1 MSVKV
6 IRKKER
12 LTSQWTELE
21 VYMDDEKKTAIYGHD
36 SAEINLDGETGNL
49 KVKQPLS
56 KSVEK
61 QVKHG
66 DIVEISN
73 SPLITYSFYLMPIIL
88 IFIFIALSADLL
100 SFWIVGIVTA
110 AYIIFML
117 SIKPLQ
123 IEIITEEGHA
133 AEADINHNNT

>member
-21 VYMDDEKKTAIYGHD
+21 VFIDDEKKTAIYGND
-36 SAEINLDGETGNL
+36 SAEIKLDGKTGNL
-49 KVKQPLS
+49 KIKQPLS
-56 KSVEK
+56 KPVEK

-66 DIVEISN
+66 DIVEVSN
-73 SPLITYSFYLMPIIL
+73 SPLITYSFYLMPFML
-88 IFIFIALSADLL
+88 IFIFIVLSADLL
-100 SFWIVGIVTA
+100 NYWFAGIVVA
-110 AYIIFML
+110 AYIIFIL

-123 IEIITEEGHA
+123 IKDITNESQEPEENL
-133 AEADINHNNT
+133 NHNVS

>member
-21 VYMDDEKKTAIYGHD
+21 VFMDDEKKTAIYGND
-36 SAEINLDGETGNL
+36 SAEIKLDGKTGNL

-66 DIVEISN
+66 DVVEVSN
-73 SPLITYSFYLMPIIL
+73 TPLITYSFYLMPILL
-88 IFIFIALSADLL
+88 IFMFIVLSADLL
-100 SFWIVGIVTA
+100 SFWVVGMVAA
-110 AYIIFML
+110 AYIIFTL

-123 IEIITEEGHA
+123 IKDITEER
-133 AEADINHNNT
+133 EAQEANIINNNT

>member
-21 VYMDDEKKTAIYGHD
+21 VFMNDEKRTAIYGHG
-36 SAEINLDGETGNL
+36 SAEIRLDEKTGNL
-49 KVKQPLS
+49 KIKQPLS
-56 KSVEK
+56 KPVEK

-66 DIVEISN
+66 DIVEVSN
-73 SPLITYSFYLMPIIL
+73 SPLITYSFYLMPVML
-88 IFIFIALSADLL
+88 IFIFIVLSADLL
-100 SFWIVGIVTA
+100 NYWFAGIVVA
-110 AYIIFML
+110 AYIIFIL

-123 IEIITEEGHA
+123 IKDITYESQEPEENL
-133 AEADINHNNT
+133 NHNVS

>member
-21 VYMDDEKKTAIYGHD
+21 VFMDDEKKTAIYGND
-36 SAEINLDGETGNL
+36 SAEIKIGGEAGHL

-56 KSVEK
+56 KPVEK
-61 QVKHG
+61 LVKHG
-66 DIVEISN
+66 DVVEVSN
-73 SPLITYSFYLMPIIL
+73 SPSITYSFYLMPIIL
-88 IFIFIALSADLL
+88 IFIFIVSSADLL
-100 SFWIVGIVTA
+100 NFWIAGIVAA
-110 AYIIFML
+110 AYIVFML

-123 IEIITEEGHA
+123 IKTVTEEIL
-133 AEADINHNNT
+133 EQ